1 MRVNKSIIIKKIK
14 MKKLLVTVATLFFML
29 LVIGNTNLFAQEKPI
44 QLALFNPVQIAPEE
58 SSITGVRLSLLYGK
72 NVNMNGIDLGLV
84 NVTTGDQVGVQWGAV
99 GYNEGNFN
107 GWQNNFVSILKG
119 NFTGLQTGAVTHTS
133 GKTSGLQ
140 IGIVNYAS
148 TMNGLQLGLINII
161 GKGGFQPVFLIFNF
175 CFE

>member
-1 MRVNKSIIIKKIK
+1 

-72 NVNMNGIDLGLV
+72 NANMNGIDLGLV

-107 GWQNNFVSILKG
+107 GWQDNIVSITKG
-119 NFTGLQTGAVTHTS
+119 DFVGLQSGAVTYNGS
-133 GKTSGLQ
+133 KMNGLQ
-140 IGIVNYAS
+140 IAIVNYAAS
-148 TMNGLQLGLINII
+148 LHGLQLGLINII
-161 GKGGFQPVFLIFNF
+161 GKGGFLPVFPIFNF
-175 CFE
+175 SFE